1 MKKFR
6 LRKFYLGVVT
16 FIILLYMEVTFRLLT
31 GNVIFSKNIISVLI
45 FNLII
50 SLFFDGVGRIF
61 NRKTNK
67 IIFLIN
73 LFLLSLLYS
82 IQLCVFKMFSFY
94 FDFGLL
100 GASGQVASFA
110 GDGVD

>member
-31 GNVIFSKNIISVLI
+31 GNVIFSKNIIYVLI

-61 NRKTNK
+61 
-67 IIFLIN
+67 
-73 LFLLSLLYS
+73 
-82 IQLCVFKMFSFY
+82 
-94 FDFGLL
+94 
-100 GASGQVASFA
+100 
-110 GDGVD
+110 